1 MSDALHLAALI
12 LASAGTCCLAA
23 SVERRRGRRMVWAGS
38 VAASLIMIGVMSD
51 IVFGLGIA
59 HPIAWAIALLAGS
72 VAVAAGERTLLGRTD
87 AARGPA
93 VHTAIG
99 GLVVIPLVL
108 AMGQYSGA
116 QDAALAGAAAHAHGS
131 GGALLLLPAAAFV
144 AWSVVLFVRTGS
156 SARERIQHGA
166 MGASTMLMA
175 LAALG

>member
-1 MSDALHLAALI
+1 MSDALHLAALV

-23 SVERRRGRRMVWAGS
+23 SVERRRGHRMVWAGN
-38 VAASLIMIGVMSD
+38 VAASLIMIGAMSD

-108 AMGQYSGA
+108 VMGQYSGA
-116 QDAALAGAAAHAHGS
+116 QSAAIADAVVHDHGP

-144 AWSVVLFVRTGS
+144 VWSVVLSVRTDS

>member
-1 MSDALHLAALI
+1 
-12 LASAGTCCLAA
+12 
-23 SVERRRGRRMVWAGS
+23 MVWAGS
-38 VAASLIMIGVMSD
+38 VAASLIMIGAMSD

-108 AMGQYSGA
+108 VMGQYSGA
-116 QDAALAGAAAHAHGS
+116 QSAAIADAVVHDHGP

-144 AWSVVLFVRTGS
+144 VWSVVRGGRPRGAARVRLQDRALGA
-156 SARERIQHGA
+156 SARGGA
-166 MGASTMLMA
+166 R
-175 LAALG
+175 AALG